1 MRRLGRGHA
10 RRVTTAVKT
19 ERPVFVASG
28 NRRARGLRYA
38 AGLAVVVACVWLVA
52 LVVGMLGFGLPGV
65 SLPLRAQAKSPEGVA
80 GPHAPTAASASSRVS
95 QRAPAGIALTRRASQ
110 YHAVVA
116 QKAQS
121 RTRRGAKT
129 GPAGSR
135 SASPELPAASQAAP
149 PASVIPAPATP
160 HTGWAR
166 RGATAP
172 PGQTIRIEAQPSK
185 ATPQPPGE
193 TRRRG
198 AVDTTT
204 VPATPVTPPAPPGQ
218 LKKTEEQIP

>member
-1 MRRLGRGHA
+1 M
-10 RRVTTAVKT
+10 TTAVKT

-28 NRRARGLRYA
+28 NRRARALRYA
-38 AGLAVVVACVWLVA
+38 AVLAVVVACVWLVA
-52 LVVGMLGFGLPGV
+52 LVVGMLGFGRLPGV
-65 SLPLRAQAKSPEGVA
+65 SQPLGAQAKRPEGVS
-80 GPHAPTAASASSRVS
+80 GSHAPTAASASSRVS
-95 QRAPAGIALTRRASQ
+95 QGTAAGIAITRRASP

-135 SASPELPAASQAAP
+135 GASPEPPAASQAAP
-149 PASVIPAPATP
+149 PASVTPAPATP

-172 PGQTIRIEAQPSK
+172 PGQTTRIEAQPTK
-185 ATPQPPGE
+185 PQPPGQ
-193 TRRRG
+193 TRRQ
-198 AVDTTT
+198 DTTT

-218 LKKTEEQIP
+218 QKKTEEPIP